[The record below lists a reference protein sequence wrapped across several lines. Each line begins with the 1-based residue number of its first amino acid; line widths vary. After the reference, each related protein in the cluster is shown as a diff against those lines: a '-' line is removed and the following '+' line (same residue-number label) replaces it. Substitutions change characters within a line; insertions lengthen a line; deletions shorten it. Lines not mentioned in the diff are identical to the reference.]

1 MNGGDLKQIKFRWNT
16 RRSGHGTLPWSEQEV
31 AIAVND
37 NLSVNSS
44 LTVDETLPLCKD
56 DVGCDLVK
64 SLDGE
69 NALDICARSRLSI
82 SPSCEKCSLKKME
95 AYPHPLEG

>member
-1 MNGGDLKQIKFRWNT
+1 MEHYLGSD
-16 RRSGHGTLPWSEQEV
+16 QEV

-69 NALDICARSRLSI
+69 NTLDICARSRLS
-82 SPSCEKCSLKKME
+82 
-95 AYPHPLEG
+95 AYRPLVRNVH